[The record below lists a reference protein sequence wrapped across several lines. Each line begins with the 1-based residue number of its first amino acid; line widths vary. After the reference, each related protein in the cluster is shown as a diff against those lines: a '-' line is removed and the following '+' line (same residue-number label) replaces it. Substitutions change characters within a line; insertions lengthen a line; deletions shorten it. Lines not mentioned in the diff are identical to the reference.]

1 MRMESIIGVD
11 ILEQLNRNQHLIWLI
26 L

>member
-1 MRMESIIGVD
+1 MRMESIIGID